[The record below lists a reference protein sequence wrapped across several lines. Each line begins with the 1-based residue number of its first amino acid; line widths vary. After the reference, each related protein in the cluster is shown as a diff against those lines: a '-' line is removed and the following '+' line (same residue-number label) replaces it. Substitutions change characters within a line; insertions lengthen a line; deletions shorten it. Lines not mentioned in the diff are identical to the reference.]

1 MHLKIIHK
9 LYFHDSD
16 DRWCRNQSS
25 PYYVH
30 YNPNEPIQPRLY
42 EAMEGAYG
50 AVATDVTGWD
60 RYMPEGLIQRYFYR
74 YLARM
79 SWGVP
84 EEVLHFMYLTTV
96 HSILLL
102 PDGSLVQKHR
112 GNPSGYPNTIRL
124 NCVVHRAV
132 NLACMAYARNPIMAA
147 SCPAT
152 ALQGLEEGVRSFYC
166 GDDGINF
173 PRDQPAWEL
182 CHKAL
187 EVWKNHT
194 TWTVKLEGQIVY
206 DQERRYWETPSF
218 VSRIPRPV
226 CGVYYHVLHKPA
238 KVLCKLYRGPKNQ
251 ELTALEERREG
262 VLVALGHGVLATSGG
277 VPHKSWE
284 EDLAW
289 YRWFDAE
296 FNTKGEIPRLIGLF
310 KKALDR
316 TRRLE
321 GVQPLC

>member
-1 MHLKIIHK
+1 
-9 LYFHDSD
+9 
-16 DRWCRNQSS
+16 
-25 PYYVH
+25 
-30 YNPNEPIQPRLY
+30 
-42 EAMEGAYG
+42 
-50 AVATDVTGWD
+50 
-60 RYMPEGLIQRYFYR
+60 
-74 YLARM
+74 
-79 SWGVP
+79 
-84 EEVLHFMYLTTV
+84 
-96 HSILLL
+96 
-102 PDGSLVQKHR
+102 
-112 GNPSGYPNTIRL
+112 
-124 NCVVHRAV
+124 
-132 NLACMAYARNPIMAA
+132 
-147 SCPAT
+147 
-152 ALQGLEEGVRSFYC
+152 
-166 GDDGINF
+166 
-173 PRDQPAWEL
+173 
-182 CHKAL
+182 
-187 EVWKNHT
+187 VWKNHT